1 MEHYFA
7 TKIIHPFTR
16 LQELLG
22 DTDKFSA
29 DLRVPLTDVHIPS
42 DERCERPK
50 SVRLGKT
57 ASYFHLSGPHIY
69 SKVIASLLQVDIP

>member
-29 DLRVPLTDVHIPS
+29 DLRES
-42 DERCERPK
+42 
-50 SVRLGKT
+50 
-57 ASYFHLSGPHIY
+57 HLPMYISHLMNAVNG
-69 SKVIASLLQVDIP
+69 QNQFG